1 MVKEETTKESEN
13 EIGGNWKSYR
23 NTERSFSRSG
33 RRVVRLSDG
42 CSEVE
47 YGKDKNGLGI

>member
-13 EIGGNWKSYR
+13 EIGNWKSYR
-23 NTERSFSRSG
+23 NKERSFSRSG
-33 RRVVRLSDG
+33 RRVVWLSDG

-47 YGKDKNGLGI
+47 YGEDKSGYGI

>member
-13 EIGGNWKSYR
+13 EIGTRNSYR
-23 NTERSFSRSG
+23 NKERSFSRSG
-33 RRVVRLSDG
+33 KRVVWLSDG

-47 YGKDKNGLGI
+47 YGEDKSGCGI